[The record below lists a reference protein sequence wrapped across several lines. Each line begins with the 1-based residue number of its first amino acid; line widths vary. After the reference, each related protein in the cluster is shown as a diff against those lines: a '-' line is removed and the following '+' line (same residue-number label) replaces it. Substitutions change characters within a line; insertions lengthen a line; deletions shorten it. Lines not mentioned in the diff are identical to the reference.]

1 MESHHV
7 AASIYPLLPCVR
19 PSQAASIFAALAQW
33 NRTFL
38 SLSLRL
44 QLNVPPLLF
53 SSPIVLCRRTQS
65 DSECTQQKHRH
76 HIVPPPSMSSA
87 TCTSQSQ
94 CQFLKRW
101 LFRTFRDETEK
112 RRKANTLFV
121 TVDAPASD
129 AYYPS
134 CAPPH
139 HSTMSC
145 LHSTLSA
152 AFHVPCA
159 TLRFLTLFTF
169 IKSLRL
175 GLFIYFYI
183 SDGAITVHLIELSI
197 SPLSLVPLPD
207 AFALHLPSE
216 PPVRPSAAL
225 AHHFPY
231 ITHLDSK
238 AVRCHK

>member
-1 MESHHV
+1 MRPTISSRQHFRCPCPVESNLPIV
-7 AASIYPLLPCVR
+7 ILTPTAQCASSAFV
-19 PSQAASIFAALAQW
+19 
-33 NRTFL
+33 
-38 SLSLRL
+38 
-44 QLNVPPLLF
+44 

-65 DSECTQQKHRH
+65 DSGCTQQKHRH

-169 IKSLRL
+169 IKALRL

-197 SPLSLVPLPD
+197 SPPVTRSVTKCVRFAPPERTPSPSICGIGTSLSI
-207 AFALHLPSE
+207 HN
-216 PPVRPSAAL
+216 PP
-225 AHHFPY
+225 
-231 ITHLDSK
+231 
-238 AVRCHK
+238 